1 MQKLQR
7 SVGEAERD
15 YQVSLHSS
23 AGSFGIH
30 SSEHLGG
37 TILLP
42 CQQAEVIELEA
53 VVEEVHEGFQSLDQQ
68 MSRAGQTA
76 TKIGDRLQVERKV
89 VCETSFH
96 TQTAS
101 IGLHMHCQHLLT
113 YASVSR

>member
-15 YQVSLHSS
+15 YQVSLHIS
-23 AGSFGIH
+23 AGPFGVH
-30 SSEHLGG
+30 SNEHSGES
-37 TILLP
+37 ILLP

-76 TKIGDRLQVERKV
+76 AKIGDRLQVERRFN
-89 VCETSFH
+89 EFLS

-101 IGLHMHCQHLLT
+101 VGLHMHCQHMLT
-113 YASVSR
+113 CTPVSR

>member
-76 TKIGDRLQVERKV
+76 TKIGDRLQVERRFN
-89 VCETSFH
+89 ELLS

-101 IGLHMHCQHLLT
+101 VGLHMHCQHMLT
-113 YASVSR
+113 CTHVSR